1 MIYVQHLQGFAHLQ
15 DLGRFG
21 LRGFGIGHS
30 GAMDCLALQAGNLL
44 LKNANNLPALEIA
57 LGSLTVTFDCDT
69 PFCLTGALCE
79 AELDDSPISPY
90 CRYTAKARQ
99 TLKIKRIT
107 QGNYAYLCVAGGFK
121 VPKVLGSYSTNLQAG
136 FGGFQGR
143 LLKSGD
149 HIATGLRDTELSPL
163 GIEPIPFTKTIH
175 ATASSEYEAFSKETQ
190 TLFWQQGWILQR
202 NSNRIGYRFSG
213 SQKLMLNSPLEMLS
227 YAVPI
232 GTVQVPPDGQPIVLM
247 ADAQTT
253 GGYPKIACVIQ
264 ADIGKLSQIPF
275 GETVYFKQVTHQQA
289 RELYQQ
295 DQDYL
300 TYIRRKVDETR

>member
-1 MIYVQHLQGFAHLQ
+1 MIYLQHLQGFAHLQ

-21 LRGFGIGHS
+21 SRDVGIGHS
-30 GAMDCLALQAGNLL
+30 GAMDSLALQAGNLL

-57 LGSLTVTFDCDT
+57 LGSLTLTFDCNT

-79 AELDDSPISPY
+79 AELDGSPVFPY
-90 CRYTAKARQ
+90 WRYTAKARQ
-99 TLKIKRIT
+99 TLKIKRIS
-107 QGNYAYLCVAGGFK
+107 QGNYVYLCVAGGFN

-149 HIATGLRDTELSPL
+149 HLATGLRDSELPSL
-163 GIEPIPFTKTIH
+163 GIEPIPFTRKIY
-175 ATASSEYEAFSKETQ
+175 ATASSEYEAFTAESQ
-190 TLFWQQGWILQR
+190 QLFWQQGWELQQK
-202 NSNRIGYRFSG
+202 SNRIGYRFSA
-213 SQKLMLNSPLEMLS
+213 SERLSLSSPLEMFS
-227 YAVPI
+227 HATPI

-264 ADIGKLSQIPF
+264 ADIGRLAQIPF
-275 GETVYFKQVTHQQA
+275 GETVYFEQVSHQQA
-289 RELYQQ
+289 RERYLQ

-300 TYIRRKVDETR
+300 AYVRRKANEMR